1 MAKLRSKISPSRSS
15 IWVDAFGSMCPSKM
29 LTHLRERGRLANT
42 SPLMKGAAVRT
53 RSTARSF
60 LPSQS
65 TSNRVAVVRTYL
77 NLRLR
82 SWINLVYI

>member
-1 MAKLRSKISPSRSS
+1 
-15 IWVDAFGSMCPSKM
+15 M

-65 TSNRVAVVRTYL
+65 TSNRRYL
-77 NLRLR
+77 P
-82 SWINLVYI
+82 